1 VVCNRNVCRGFE
13 RSITIIWW
21 IWHHKRFSTTKILKR
36 RSRSHNI
43 RISYRL
49 SQILCFTNAIG
60 VKGGDFLNEHVM
72 KLCFDIK
79 GQTAIVTGASSGLG
93 VTFAETLAELGVNL
107 VIAARRYEKLVKV
120 AEEIKNKFNVEV
132 IPIKTDVSQEDQVI
146 NMVKTAVDRFESI
159 EILVNNAGIASLSP
173 SVDISL
179 EEWKKVID
187 INLTGVF
194 ICARTAAREMV
205 QKKYGKIINI
215 ASIYGAVGDVFP
227 TAPYY
232 ASKGA
237 VINLTRALAIEWAPY
252 KINVNAIAPGFFP
265 SEMTQPIFQDEKIRQ
280 YILSRTPLGRIGEPL
295 DLKAAL
301 TYLASPASNY
311 VTGQTI
317 FVDGGW
323 TAL

>member
-1 VVCNRNVCRGFE
+1 M
-13 RSITIIWW
+13 SKT
-21 IWHHKRFSTTKILKR
+21 
-36 RSRSHNI
+36 
-43 RISYRL
+43 
-49 SQILCFTNAIG
+49 
-60 VKGGDFLNEHVM
+60 VM
-72 KLCFDIK
+72 ELCFDIK

-93 VTFAETLAELGVNL
+93 VTFAETLAERGVNL

-120 AEEIKNKFNVEV
+120 AEDISSKYGITVV
-132 IPIKTDVSQEDQVI
+132 PVQTDVSQEEQVI
-146 NMVKTAVDRFESI
+146 NMMKTAIEKFGSI
-159 EILVNNAGIASLSP
+159 DILVNNAGTASLSP
-173 SVDISL
+173 SVDMNL

-187 INLTGVF
+187 VNLTGVF
-194 ICARTAAREMV
+194 LCARTAAREMIR
-205 QKKYGKIINI
+205 KKYGKIVNI
-215 ASIYGAVGDVFP
+215 ASIYGAVGDIFP

-265 SEMTQPIFQDEKIRQ
+265 SEMTDTVFRDEKTLK
-280 YILSRTPLGRIGEPL
+280 YILSRTPLGRTGEPL

-311 VTGQTI
+311 VTGQTL

-323 TAL
+323 TAA

>member
-1 VVCNRNVCRGFE
+1 MVFDLGK
-13 RSITIIWW
+13 T
-21 IWHHKRFSTTKILKR
+21 
-36 RSRSHNI
+36 
-43 RISYRL
+43 
-49 SQILCFTNAIG
+49 
-60 VKGGDFLNEHVM
+60 VM
-72 KLCFDIK
+72 ELCFDIK

-93 VTFAETLAELGVNL
+93 VTFAETLAERGVNL

-120 AEEIKNKFNVEV
+120 SEGLSKKYDVEA
-132 IPIKTDVSQEDQVI
+132 IPVKTDVSQEEQVI
-146 NMVKTAVDRFESI
+146 RMVKTAMEKFGSL

-173 SVDISL
+173 STDMDL
-179 EEWKKVID
+179 GEWKKVID
-187 INLTGVF
+187 VNLTGVF
-194 ICARTAAREMV
+194 LCARTAAREMI
-205 QKKYGKIINI
+205 KNKYGKIVNI
-215 ASIYGAVGDVFP
+215 ASIYGAVGDIFP

-237 VINLTRALAIEWAPY
+237 VINLTRSLAVEWAPHR
-252 KINVNAIAPGFFP
+252 INVNAIAPGFFP
-265 SEMTQPIFQDEKIRQ
+265 SEMTEPVFKDEKAMKH
-280 YILSRTPLGRIGEPL
+280 ILSRTPLGRTGEPI